1 MFYIPLLL
9 CISISLSAN
18 ENWIEIKPVEVT
30 QTPKSSPKEDA
41 NLSQM
46 QPINKMIKKATII
59 KQLVDRINTK
69 EKVQVD
75 DKKWFV
81 INNGT

>member
-30 QTPKSSPKEDA
+30 QTPKPNPKEDG
-41 NLSQM
+41 NLSQV

-59 KQLVDRINTK
+59 KQLVDSINTK
-69 EKVQVD
+69 EKVPVD

-81 INNGT
+81 INNET